1 MNITDYFY
9 ESSVNKKSFIEHLT
23 KHTDDVYSGKSRL
36 HFKTNQPRTW
46 LEIFNQSY
54 HSLMC
59 ESYLIQQGY
68 APNER
73 KYTDVTAPNDQ
84 RIEIKTIPTLDNLQS
99 QIQYITGKVKSLPVR
114 NDEIWFFHM
123 TEETGDFK
131 YTLVHKEIINPVQG
145 AQTTQVTQSLPSP
158 SVQSFYDYKRKLNI
172 EYYQKTDKQYHPY
185 KSIGG
190 LWNVV
195 NQKEHE
201 DQFKVIEALEK
212 TYGIHI
218 IDITKD

>member
-1 MNITDYFY
+1 MKVNDYFY
-9 ESSVNKKSFIEHLT
+9 ESSVNKRPFIEHLT
-23 KHTDDVYSGKSRL
+23 KHTNDVYSGKSRL
-36 HFKTNQPRTW
+36 HFKTQLPRTW

-54 HSLMC
+54 HSLIC
-59 ESYLIQQGY
+59 EYYLIQLGY
-68 APNER
+68 APNDR
-73 KYTDVTAPNDQ
+73 KYTDVISPNDQ
-84 RIEIKTIPTLDNLQS
+84 RIEVKTIPTLNKLQS
-99 QIQYITGKVKSLPVR
+99 QVQYITNKVKSLPVR
-114 NDEIWFFHM
+114 NDEVWFFHR
-123 TEETGDFK
+123 TEENGDFK
-131 YTLVHKEIINPVQG
+131 YTLVHKSIINPVQ
-145 AQTTQVTQSLPSP
+145 TTQSAQSSPSP

-185 KSIGG
+185 KNIGG

-218 IDITKD
+218 TNITKD

>member
-9 ESSVNKKSFIEHLT
+9 ESSVNKRPFIEQLT

-54 HSLMC
+54 HSLIC
-59 ESYLIQQGY
+59 ESYLIQLGY

-73 KYTDVTAPNDQ
+73 KYTDVIAPNDQ

-99 QIQYITGKVKSLPVR
+99 QVQYITGKVKSLPVR

-131 YTLVHKEIINPVQG
+131 YTLVHKEIINPEN
-145 AQTTQVTQSLPSP
+145 S

-185 KSIGG
+185 KNIGG

-218 IDITKD
+218 IDITKN